1 MKKRTEK
8 EKSTGTSRRSVLQA
22 ATVAAIGMMLDPLSE
37 AQPAPAPV
45 DYGQGQGQTHL
56 GPTNLFPL
64 VAAWVLL
71 TTNSRG
77 SVDAATL
84 QSVANL
90 SPASAQA
97 VYQKFTLPEN
107 QRAFMVVRKAFGQL
121 AQDFSVPGDIYSG
134 GECPERPEVIKPIAS
149 VRRPVPA
156 RANK

>member
-1 MKKRTEK
+1 MQQANLTRRNGMKKRTEK
-8 EKSTGTSRRSVLQA
+8 EKSTGASRRSVLQA

-90 SPASAQA
+90 SPA
-97 VYQKFTLPEN
+97 
-107 QRAFMVVRKAFGQL
+107 
-121 AQDFSVPGDIYSG
+121 
-134 GECPERPEVIKPIAS
+134 
-149 VRRPVPA
+149 
-156 RANK
+156 